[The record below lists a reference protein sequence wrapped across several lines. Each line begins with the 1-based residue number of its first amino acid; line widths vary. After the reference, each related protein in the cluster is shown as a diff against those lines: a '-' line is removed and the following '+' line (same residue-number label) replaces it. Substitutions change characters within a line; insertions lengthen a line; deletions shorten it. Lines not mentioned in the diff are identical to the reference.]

1 MLNVAT
7 MKRLHLFEFEDLPW
21 FPASL
26 RDMMTDLLGLTI
38 EVGRLYH
45 PVLPLLA
52 KALQTT
58 GDRSILDLCSGGGG
72 PVPGLR
78 RRLAKD
84 YGLAVEVQLSDFY
97 PNVGAFQRIAASQ
110 GSGLTFVPT
119 PIDATQVRGSAWS
132 HGVYRLFVRGR
143 PVVRSSVPAVRGVVR
158 EPEIMP
164 CFEEPVR
171 GRALSVEGSFE
182 PAQECL
188 IRLGCDHV
196 QAALQQGVFG
206 RTAGSPQD
214 EVGPGRAEGL
224 RRALDQLALERRNA
238 QVQGIAPGRP
248 GRRR

>member
-1 MLNVAT
+1 

-97 PNVGAFQRIAASQ
+97 PNVGAFQRIVASQ
-110 GSGLTFVPT
+110 ESGLTFVPT
-119 PIDATQVRGSAWS
+119 PIDPYKRPDLTPLVRASETIGKVLKKGDIVFCKVKSHFYLHLVSAVQGDRVQISNNKGHVNGWITRN
-132 HGVYRLFVRGR
+132 GVYGR
-143 PVVRSSVPAVRGVVR
+143 CI
-158 EPEIMP
+158 E
-164 CFEEPVR
+164 
-171 GRALSVEGSFE
+171 
-182 PAQECL
+182 
-188 IRLGCDHV
+188 
-196 QAALQQGVFG
+196 
-206 RTAGSPQD
+206 
-214 EVGPGRAEGL
+214 
-224 RRALDQLALERRNA
+224 
-238 QVQGIAPGRP
+238 IAP
-248 GRRR
+248 